1 MSFLIFFFSILFL
14 STPSRFVFL
23 ESSKLLLCSQHT
35 FKRLLSHSA
44 TNMATPH
51 PRVRVA
57 ILDDYQGVALTS
69 ADWSPLKDRVTIN
82 VFRDTLHGED
92 ALVERL
98 KEFEII
104 CAMRERTKFPRSLLD
119 RLPNL
124 KCVVI
129 SLLMEHNIV

>member
-1 MSFLIFFFSILFL
+1 
-14 STPSRFVFL
+14 
-23 ESSKLLLCSQHT
+23 
-35 FKRLLSHSA
+35 
-44 TNMATPH
+44 MATHH